1 MNKNLLKKFL
11 FLAGFSLNRIGSNSN
26 KPVELNEEENKIID
40 YVRAHELSMC
50 TTLNLQQ
57 TALACKYIVVNK
69 IPGDFVECGVYK
81 GGNAL
86 IAAKIFDL
94 YEINK
99 RVYLFDTFTGMTKPT
114 EHDLR
119 TSNKSSTLKKYLE
132 RRQNDHT
139 DWHMAS
145 IEEVKE
151 NFRKIG
157 LLKDNVVFC
166 KGMVEDTL
174 DQVSNIPD
182 TISFLRLDTD
192 WYESTKK
199 ELEVLYNNLAPG
211 GILVVDDYGQF
222 DGARKAVDE
231 YFKKHSP
238 PPFLSFID
246 NGARIGVKVTTS
258 TLR

>member
-1 MNKNLLKKFL
+1 MNPILLKKFL
-11 FLAGFSLNRIGSNSN
+11 YLAGFRIYRIDKNSN
-26 KPVELNEEENKIID
+26 KPIELDKEENRIID
-40 YVRAHELSMC
+40 YVRANELSMC

-57 TALACKYIVVNK
+57 TALACKYIAINK

-94 YEINK
+94 YKINK
-99 RVYLFDTFTGMTKPT
+99 KVYLFDTFTGMSEPTK
-114 EHDLR
+114 HDSR
-119 TSNKSSTLKKYLE
+119 TGDKSSTLNKYLS
-132 RRQNDHT
+132 RQQNDHT
-139 DWHMAS
+139 DWAYAS

-157 LLKDNVVFC
+157 LLKDNVIFC
-166 KGMVEDTL
+166 KGKVETTL
-174 DQVSNIPD
+174 NLVSNIPE

-199 ELEVLYNNLAPG
+199 ELEVLYSKLVLG

-231 YFKKHSP
+231 YFKIHSP
-238 PPFLSFID
+238 PPFLSLID
-246 NGARIGVKVTTS
+246 NGARIGVKVKTT
-258 TLR
+258 TLK

>member
-1 MNKNLLKKFL
+1 
-11 FLAGFSLNRIGSNSN
+11 
-26 KPVELNEEENKIID
+26 
-40 YVRAHELSMC
+40 MC

-57 TALACKYIVVNK
+57 TAIACKYIAMNK

-94 YEINK
+94 YKINK
-99 RVYLFDTFTGMTKPT
+99 KVYLFDTFTGMTKPG

-119 TSNKSSTLKKYLE
+119 TSDKSPSLTKYLSL
-132 RRQNDHT
+132 QQKDHT
-139 DWHMAS
+139 DWAYAP

-166 KGMVEDTL
+166 KGKVESTL
-174 DQVSNIPD
+174 DQVSNIPKA
-182 TISFLRLDTD
+182 ISFLRLDTD

-199 ELEVLYNNLAPG
+199 ELEVLYNKLVSG
-211 GILVVDDYGQF
+211 GILVIDDYGHF
-222 DGARKAVDE
+222 DGAKKAVDE
-231 YFKKHSP
+231 YFEKHSP
-238 PPFLSFID
+238 PPFLSLID
-246 NGARIGVKVTTS
+246 NSARIGVKVGTITQ
-258 TLR
+258 